1 MFIGLWRTIFSKMLL
16 VIASAGVQ
24 DRKPKISRVRRRYLR
39 VVRHEK
45 KISHNERKGHEES
58 EPD

>member
-1 MFIGLWRTIFSKMLL
+1 L
-16 VIASAGVQ
+16 IASAGVQ